1 MKKII
6 IVERSHKDYQITLD
20 TIKDMRV
27 ASNWV
32 HDADRWIDGYVH
44 ETSSGELHTYIV
56 NRTRWQ
62 NETEDIEQI
71 SIEQFLSK
79 FEWDSD
85 TIKTPEAQA
94 MFKRIQLPEL

>member
-20 TIKDMRV
+20 TAKDMQI
-27 ASNWV
+27 ATNWV

-44 ETSSGELHTYIV
+44 ETRSGELHAYVV
-56 NRTRWQ
+56 NKTRWQ
-62 NETEDIEQI
+62 NEAEDIEQI

-79 FEWDSD
+79 FEWDFDLVKS
-85 TIKTPEAQA
+85 PAAQA
-94 MFKRIQLPEL
+94 MFRRIQLPEL